1 MTTELKKDAEAGVGG
16 DVLDASGITLRFGG
30 LTSLDDVALRMARGE
45 ILAVIG
51 PNGAGK
57 TSLFNSL
64 TGAYVPQ
71 EGRITFR
78 PRSGGEHELRG
89 RKPHKA
95 SRLGVARTFQN
106 IRLFGALTVLENVKI
121 AVETRQKTDPISIML
136 GLPNARRDE
145 RESDRKAHEV
155 LRFVGLDHRM
165 NEIAAAL
172 SYGEQRRLE
181 IARALATRPELLLL
195 DEPAA
200 GTNPT
205 EKRDL
210 EGLIR
215 RINTEL
221 SVSVLLIE
229 HDMRL
234 VMSVADRV
242 VVLNFGRK
250 IAEGT
255 PGEVQQDP
263 AVIEAYL
270 GTSGEEDRALV
281 AEMVAEHEAEQGAVP
296 ADVPGPRDTPEPEGA
311 AKDEEERS

>member
-1 MTTELKKDAEAGVGG
+1 MTTKTSESGG
-16 DVLDASGITLRFGG
+16 PARATASGADEVLAASAITLRFGG
-30 LTSLDDVALRMARGE
+30 LTSLDRVDLRMRRGE

-71 EGRITFR
+71 EGSIAFL
-78 PRSGGEHELRG
+78 PRDGGRHELRG
-89 RKPHKA
+89 RKPHRV

-106 IRLFGALTVLENVKI
+106 IRLFGALTAIENVKI
-121 AVETRQKTDPISIML
+121 AVETRQKTDPLSIML

-145 RESDRKAHEV
+145 AESDRRAQAV
-155 LRFVGLDHRM
+155 LSFVGLGDRL
-165 NEIAAAL
+165 NELASAL

-181 IARALATRPELLLL
+181 IARALATEPELLLL

-210 EGLIR
+210 EELIR
-215 RINTEL
+215 RINRERD
-221 SVSVLLIE
+221 VSVLLIE

-234 VMSVADRV
+234 VMSVAHRV
-242 VVLNFGRK
+242 AVLNFGRK

-255 PGEVQQDP
+255 PEEVQRDP

-270 GTSGEEDRALV
+270 GAPAEEL
-281 AEMVAEHEAEQGAVP
+281 AVP
-296 ADVPGPRDTPEPEGA
+296 AQRPAADRADDPADDRGADGKSEPEEGA
-311 AKDEEERS
+311 

>member
-1 MTTELKKDAEAGVGG
+1 MTTTSDEVLVAAEV
-16 DVLDASGITLRFGG
+16 TLRFGG
-30 LTSLDDVALRMARGE
+30 LTSLDAVSLRMGRGE

-71 EGRITFR
+71 QGSISFR
-78 PRSGGEHELRG
+78 PRRGGEHQLRG
-89 RKPHKA
+89 RKPHKV

-106 IRLFGALTVLENVKI
+106 IRLFGALTAIENVKI

-145 RESDRKAHEV
+145 AASDRRAHEV
-155 LRFVGLDHRM
+155 MSFVGLGHRI
-165 NEIAAAL
+165 NELASSL

-181 IARALATRPELLLL
+181 IARALATSPELLLL

-215 RINTEL
+215 RINEEL
-221 SVSVLLIE
+221 DVSVLLIE

-234 VMSVADRV
+234 VMSVAHRV
-242 VVLNFGRK
+242 AVLNFGRK
-250 IAEGT
+250 IAEGL
-255 PGEVQQDP
+255 PDEVQRDP

-270 GTSGEEDRALV
+270 GK
-281 AEMVAEHEAEQGAVP
+281 P
-296 ADVPGPRDTPEPEGA
+296 ADEPDVV
-311 AKDEEERS
+311 DEEAGA

>member
-1 MTTELKKDAEAGVGG
+1 MTTEMLDAAAGAGAASD
-16 DVLDASGITLRFGG
+16 DVLDASGVTLRFGG
-30 LTSLDDVALRMARGE
+30 LTSLDGVALRMARGE

-71 EGRITFR
+71 EGRIAFR
-78 PRSGGEHELRG
+78 PRAGGEHELRG
-89 RKPHKA
+89 RKPHRT

-106 IRLFGALTVLENVKI
+106 IRLFGALTVLENVKV
-121 AVETRQKTDPISIML
+121 AVETRQRTDAISIML

-155 LRFVGLDHRM
+155 LSFVGLERRM
-165 NEIAAAL
+165 NELASSL

-181 IARALATRPELLLL
+181 IARALATAPELLLL

-210 EGLIR
+210 EVLIR
-215 RINTEL
+215 RINREL
-221 SVSVLLIE
+221 AVSVLLIE

-255 PGEVQQDP
+255 PASVQRDP

-270 GTSGEEDRALV
+270 GASAEDERAAVAGAV
-281 AEMVAEHEAEQGAVP
+281 AERPGHGAGG
-296 ADVPGPRDTPEPEGA
+296 AD
-311 AKDEEERS
+311 DEEERA